1 MAKITIKDIAQKS
14 GFSKTAVSFAF
25 NSPEKLP
32 KVTVDKIMQV
42 ADELGYFPDPLA
54 RSLYNKKTGSI
65 GLLIPQ
71 GISYIIT
78 NPFYQDFIEGIG
90 KELESTGNSLL
101 LVPPLKGSMTKAIS
115 NAVVDGFLTVG
126 LETVHEGMKVLSN
139 RKVPFVMIDSEPESG
154 TPCVNID
161 DETGAYDAM
170 KHLLELGHRDIAILT
185 FLNPAEGD
193 YTRYQGVVKRRLS
206 GYREAMSQYGLSLE
220 DDSID
225 LMECG
230 ISNEGGEI
238 AFSKLFKKRR
248 LPTAI
253 ITMSD
258 ILAKGVYSAAKKSG
272 VIIPQ
277 ELSVVGFDNSPV
289 AKELSPPLTT
299 VNQPTKEKGKLAA
312 KVLWDKINNK
322 EVEDLYSLE
331 TTFIIRESTAAPH
344 R

>member
-1 MAKITIKDIAQKS
+1 MAKITIKDIALKS

-25 NSPEKLP
+25 NNPNKLP
-32 KVTVDKIMQV
+32 KVTVDKILEV
-42 ADELGYFPDPLA
+42 ANELGYFPDPLA
-54 RSLYNKKTGSI
+54 RSFYSKKTGSI

-90 KELESTGNSLL
+90 LELESSGNSLL
-101 LVPPLKGSMTKAIS
+101 LVPPLKGSMSKAIS

-126 LETVHEGMKVLSN
+126 LETVHEGMKVLDS
-139 RKVPFVMIDSEPESG
+139 RKVPFVMIDSEPEAG
-154 TPCVNID
+154 IPCVNID
-161 DETGAYDAM
+161 DEFGAYESM
-170 KHLLELGHRDIAILT
+170 KHLLDLGHREITILT

-193 YTRYQGVVKRRLS
+193 YTKYQGVVKRRLS
-206 GYREAMSQYGLSLE
+206 GYRKAMSQYGLSLE
-220 DDSID
+220 DDNID
-225 LMECG
+225 LLECG

-238 AFSKLFKKRR
+238 AFSKLLKKKR

-258 ILAKGVYSAAKKSG
+258 ILAKGVYSAAKKNG
-272 VIIPQ
+272 VEIPKD
-277 ELSVVGFDNSPV
+277 LSVVGFDNSPV
-289 AKELSPPLTT
+289 SRELTPPLTT
-299 VNQPTKEKGKLAA
+299 VNQLTKEKGKLAA
-312 KVLWDKINNK
+312 KILWDKINNK

-331 TTFIIRESTAAPH
+331 TTFIIRESTMAPC